1 LASPA
6 LVSPT
11 ITTPSNSLFTSA
23 TTSIIGSTDA
33 NATLT
38 LYINGTIAQSTLAS
52 SGGAFTFSNLN
63 LITGQQLYI
72 VTELNTNTTSTS
84 KCAAQTNAATVTC
97 YTTAPLINAD
107 NNNQVTAGQPISGT
121 SSEPVGTVIR
131 VYTLSATSVST
142 LVSTVAVQNGGTW
155 NTGGYTAVASTT
167 VSYYATSQNGSCG
180 VSGASGTSFAA
191 TATTGR
197 CGSITAPVSA
207 SDPNI
212 GGSLTGSA
220 SGTTVNLY
228 QDGSLIGSVITAS
241 NTWSISSGSLIYPL
255 YSGGIL
261 TIGIKEGTS
270 QEQSCPSSSIVTCS
284 SGPVAPNVSPPTSSV
299 TPGQTQTFTISNA
312 VVGAFYGLSSST
324 TGESLGNGVWAA
336 SNSVTLTTNTLPSG
350 SYSIAVKGTSLSGVS
365 VCSSSPSMT
374 TLLVSAVLPLSMLRF
389 DARKL
394 STGVGLSW
402 ATDHEMN
409 TSYFEIERSSDG
421 RNFEKAGQVK
431 ATSMMGRNEYGFMDT
446 HPFPFTY
453 YRLRMVDKNGT
464 YSFSKVVS
472 VLYRSAVNA
481 IVQPNPFNELIQLN
495 LALETE
501 VTIRAE
507 ITDINGIRIF
517 TTSFKGLRGNNQFL
531 ISGLQHIKPG
541 LYMLSIRN
549 ATSMLYQQ
557 KIIKQAN

>member
-1 LASPA
+1 
-6 LVSPT
+6 
-11 ITTPSNSLFTSA
+11 LFTSA

-228 QDGSLIGSVITAS
+228 QDGSLIGSVTTAS
-241 NTWSISSGSLIYPL
+241 NTWSISSGTLTYPL

-270 QEQSCPSSSIVTCS
+270 QEQSCPSSSTVTCS

-402 ATDHEMN
+402 ATDHETN

-446 HPFPFTY
+446 HPFPFSY

-495 LALETE
+495 LALEAE

-549 ATSMLYQQ
+549 AISMLYQQ